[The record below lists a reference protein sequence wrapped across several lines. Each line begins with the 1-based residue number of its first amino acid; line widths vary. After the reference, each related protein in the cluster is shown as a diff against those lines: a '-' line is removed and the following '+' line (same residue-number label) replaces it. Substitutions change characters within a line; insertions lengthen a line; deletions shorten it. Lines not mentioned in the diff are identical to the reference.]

1 MVLPTGTI
9 SMSQVNTELG
19 RSATA
24 TISLNESAVRSLA
37 GVPSGAISMN
47 DLRGKSA
54 VTFTPEGGATAG
66 TAVFL
71 SSDVS
76 YDTAQVTITSSQ
88 TAVWNWT
95 RSGSGTPAATAS
107 IVNGGSGTNMV
118 FTLDRLDYGIS
129 TYTFNVSATASGVTR
144 YWTVY
149 LRVENV

>member
-54 VTFTPEGGATAG
+54 VTFTPDGGTSAGAPVLLSETGVFSASVSISCSANATW
-66 TAVFL
+66 T
-71 SSDVS
+71 
-76 YDTAQVTITSSQ
+76 
-88 TAVWNWT
+88 WT
-95 RSGSGTPAATAS
+95 RSGSTFGFAS
-107 IVNGGSGTNMV
+107 IPSGSTNNIITFSLETETQYRTCV
-118 FTLDRLDYGIS
+118 
-129 TYTFNVSATASGVTR
+129 FNVTAVSGGVTR
-144 YWTVY
+144 YYEVLLTT
-149 LRVENV
+149 EGNN